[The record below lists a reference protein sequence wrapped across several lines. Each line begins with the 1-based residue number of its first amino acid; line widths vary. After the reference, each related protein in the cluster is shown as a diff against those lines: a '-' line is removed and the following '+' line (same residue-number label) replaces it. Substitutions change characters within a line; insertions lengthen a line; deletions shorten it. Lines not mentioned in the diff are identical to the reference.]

1 MFKIIDKLFL
11 EHPRKK
17 NVSYIYHLY
26 VSLSLSTSFIVAG
39 SQAFIHAICPY
50 VLTNIHNDTLNTL
63 RFYLDGKTTVTK
75 KIE

>member
-1 MFKIIDKLFL
+1 MFKIIDKIFL

-17 NVSYIYHLY
+17 NISYIYHLY

-50 VLTNIHNDTLNTL
+50 YFETSSSDWLIILNDFMEKSHN
-63 RFYLDGKTTVTK
+63 KE
-75 KIE
+75 KIN

>member
-50 VLTNIHNDTLNTL
+50 YFETSSSDWLIILNDFMEKSHN
-63 RFYLDGKTTVTK
+63 KE
-75 KIE
+75 KIN